1 MSHARGQPGAPGAF
15 LDAGVV
21 HGSSD
26 VPWPEDRLVELVDAV
41 RGAALYPF
49 DDVIELLPLAQ
60 EQEIGERE
68 LRNRR
73 VGLTPLRFGR
83 HQYITNRTPRST
95 PLKKQWEKR
104 AVHAANFLKKCTIR
118 IAIG

>member
-1 MSHARGQPGAPGAF
+1 MSHARGQPDAPGAF

-73 VGLTPLRFGR
+73 VGLTSMPFWE
-83 HQYITNRTPRST
+83 TPIYNKSDA
-95 PLKKQWEKR
+95 P
-104 AVHAANFLKKCTIR
+104 VHAVKETMGKAGGSRSQFF
-118 IAIG
+118 